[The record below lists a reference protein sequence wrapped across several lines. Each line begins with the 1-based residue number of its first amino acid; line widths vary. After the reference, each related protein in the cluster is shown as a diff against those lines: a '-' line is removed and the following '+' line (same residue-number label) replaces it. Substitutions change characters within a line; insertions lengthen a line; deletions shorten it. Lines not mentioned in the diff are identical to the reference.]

1 MKISTVKKDIQTVK
15 AKLTKVE
22 QFTTSKN
29 GQELQILV
37 LYTDKGNF
45 SNHVSVWK
53 KQHIDIEKLKEGE
66 ELSIDYTMHTA
77 ANGVQFKNF
86 VKVRH
91 VSDW

>member
-1 MKISTVKKDIQTVK
+1 MKISNVKKEVHTVK

-29 GQELQILV
+29 GQELKILV
-37 LYTDKGNF
+37 LYTDQGNF
-45 SNHVSVWK
+45 SNHTTVWK
-53 KQHIDIEKLKEGE
+53 KQRIDIEKLKEGE
-66 ELSIDYTMHTA
+66 ELSIDYTTHTA

-91 VSDW
+91 VADW